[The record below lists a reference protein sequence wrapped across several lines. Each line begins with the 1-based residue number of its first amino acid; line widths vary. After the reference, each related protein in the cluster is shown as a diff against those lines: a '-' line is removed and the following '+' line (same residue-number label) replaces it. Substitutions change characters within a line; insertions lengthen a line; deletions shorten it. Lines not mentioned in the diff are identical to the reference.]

1 MHDRGR
7 RRWLVAA
14 CVIAI
19 AAAMVTVMGL
29 RHRAA
34 QAAVLRADPDRIL
47 ADADLRAT
55 AIAAGRPVF
64 EHHCAVCHGSAGRAD
79 PQRGIPDLTDD
90 EHLYGSGKVS
100 EIEQIARYGIRA
112 HDKRGWTLA
121 SMPAYASAVPYAA
134 EPLPPSPPPD
144 ITFAHVINPMPA
156 GHGLHADV
164 EVTFAALAR
173 AAAYA
178 RARGV
183 GVRLLTCEFA
193 GEARIRRP
201 AAFEPVANLTRHAF
215 EAYELGRRGVAERRL
230 PFVTEI
236 FENAYRETEGARF
249 LGYTNADIAVQEDF
263 YVKAAAYAKA
273 SDAFV
278 INRVEVDDKDANGR
292 PYGPADLETLY
303 ALGRKRP
310 QRHAGY
316 DCFFWR
322 RDRTPLVSLFVRNV
336 FVGYPPVGRHVME
349 ALRCVF
355 GTKYREIRGAH
366 HTFHLGDRNGGWSQ
380 HGQYEHMN
388 RRAAR
393 LAPGPFRRVARCGA
407 GGADAV
413 AAAAAELRRA
423 PFERWDVPGVEW
435 PPREV

>member
-1 MHDRGR
+1 MRARLVLPLLAALAVLVPWWAARRDTANPAPAAAALNLAREQGR
-7 RRWLVAA
+7 
-14 CVIAI
+14 AI
-19 AAAMVTVMGL
+19 AA
-29 RHRAA
+29 
-34 QAAVLRADPDRIL
+34 LRADL
-47 ADADLRAT
+47 AAYRAETARRRDAAT
-55 AIAAGRPVF
+55 HPRERPAAADGAVRYAATPPRVRPAAADG
-64 EHHCAVCHGSAGRAD
+64 AVRDAATPPRE
-79 PQRGIPDLTDD
+79 R
-90 EHLYGSGKVS
+90 
-100 EIEQIARYGIRA
+100 
-112 HDKRGWTLA
+112 LA
-121 SMPAYASAVPYAA
+121 AA

-183 GVRLLTCEFA
+183 GVRLLTCEVA
-193 GEARIRRP
+193 DEARIRRP

-278 INRVEVDDKDANGR
+278 INRVEVDDKDAHGR

-322 RDRTPLVSLFVRNV
+322 RAVWKSTSEL
-336 FVGYPPVGRHVME
+336 GYQPPRH
-349 ALRCVF
+349 R
-355 GTKYREIRGAH
+355 
-366 HTFHLGDRNGGWSQ
+366 
-380 HGQYEHMN
+380 
-388 RRAAR
+388 
-393 LAPGPFRRVARCGA
+393 
-407 GGADAV
+407 
-413 AAAAAELRRA
+413 AAAATGTTSLRWRGA
-423 PFERWDVPGVEW
+423 SQI
-435 PPREV
+435 

>member
-1 MHDRGR
+1 MRRLRLVLPLLAALAVLVPWWAARRDTANPAPAAAALNLAREQGR
-7 RRWLVAA
+7 
-14 CVIAI
+14 AI
-19 AAAMVTVMGL
+19 AA
-29 RHRAA
+29 
-34 QAAVLRADPDRIL
+34 LRADL
-47 ADADLRAT
+47 AAYRAETARRRRDAAT
-55 AIAAGRPVF
+55 PRPRVRPAAPTR
-64 EHHCAVCHGSAGRAD
+64 E
-79 PQRGIPDLTDD
+79 
-90 EHLYGSGKVS
+90 
-100 EIEQIARYGIRA
+100 
-112 HDKRGWTLA
+112 
-121 SMPAYASAVPYAA
+121 PA
-134 EPLPPSPPPD
+134 PPPPPAPD

-278 INRVEVDDKDANGR
+278 INRVEVDDKDAHGR

-336 FVGYPPVGRHVME
+336 FVGYPPVGSHVME

-393 LAPGPFRRVARCGA
+393 LAPGPFRRVAR
-407 GGADAV
+407 
-413 AAAAAELRRA
+413 AAAPAARTPSPRPRPSSAARRSSGGTSRASSGRRAVVRIIGRAITVRSPARQLPALRLRR
-423 PFERWDVPGVEW
+423 
-435 PPREV
+435 

>member
-1 MHDRGR
+1 MRRARLVLPLLAALAVLVPWWAARRDTANPAPAAAALNLAREQGR
-7 RRWLVAA
+7 
-14 CVIAI
+14 AI
-19 AAAMVTVMGL
+19 AA
-29 RHRAA
+29 
-34 QAAVLRADPDRIL
+34 LRADL
-47 ADADLRAT
+47 AAYRAETARRRDAAT
-55 AIAAGRPVF
+55 HPRERPAAADGAVRDAATPPRERP
-64 EHHCAVCHGSAGRAD
+64 A
-79 PQRGIPDLTDD
+79 
-90 EHLYGSGKVS
+90 
-100 EIEQIARYGIRA
+100 
-112 HDKRGWTLA
+112 
-121 SMPAYASAVPYAA
+121 AA
-134 EPLPPSPPPD
+134 EPAPPPPPAAD

-423 PFERWDVPGVEW
+423 PFERWDVPGAEW

>member
-1 MHDRGR
+1 MLPPQGQLGAAFDAPRVMRRLLRLVLPLLAALAVLVPWWAARRDTANPAPAAAALNLAREQGR
-7 RRWLVAA
+7 
-14 CVIAI
+14 AI
-19 AAAMVTVMGL
+19 AA
-29 RHRAA
+29 
-34 QAAVLRADPDRIL
+34 LRADL
-47 ADADLRAT
+47 AAYRAETARRRDAAT
-55 AIAAGRPVF
+55 HPR
-64 EHHCAVCHGSAGRAD
+64 ER
-79 PQRGIPDLTDD
+79 
-90 EHLYGSGKVS
+90 
-100 EIEQIARYGIRA
+100 
-112 HDKRGWTLA
+112 LA
-121 SMPAYASAVPYAA
+121 AA
-134 EPLPPSPPPD
+134 EPAPPPPAAAD

-193 GEARIRRP
+193 DEARIRRP

-249 LGYTNADIAVQEDF
+249 LGYTNADIAVPEDF

-423 PFERWDVPGVEW
+423 PFERWDVPGAEW

>member
-1 MHDRGR
+1 M
-7 RRWLVAA
+7 
-14 CVIAI
+14 
-19 AAAMVTVMGL
+19 
-29 RHRAA
+29 
-34 QAAVLRADPDRIL
+34 
-47 ADADLRAT
+47 
-55 AIAAGRPVF
+55 
-64 EHHCAVCHGSAGRAD
+64 
-79 PQRGIPDLTDD
+79 
-90 EHLYGSGKVS
+90 
-100 EIEQIARYGIRA
+100 
-112 HDKRGWTLA
+112 
-121 SMPAYASAVPYAA
+121 
-134 EPLPPSPPPD
+134 
-144 ITFAHVINPMPA
+144 
-156 GHGLHADV
+156 
-164 EVTFAALAR
+164 
-173 AAAYA
+173 
-178 RARGV
+178 
-183 GVRLLTCEFA
+183 
-193 GEARIRRP
+193 
-201 AAFEPVANLTRHAF
+201 
-215 EAYELGRRGVAERRL
+215 
-230 PFVTEI
+230 
-236 FENAYRETEGARF
+236 
-249 LGYTNADIAVQEDF
+249 
-263 YVKAAAYAKA
+263 
-273 SDAFV
+273 

-423 PFERWDVPGVEW
+423 PFERWDVPGTDW